1 MKYLRAIYE
10 AMIRNRERQADAYCR
25 VYQYHS

>member
-10 AMIRNRERQADAYCR
+10 AMIRNREHQARAYRQGYR
-25 VYQYHS
+25 YH

>member
-10 AMIRNRERQADAYCR
+10 AMIRNRERQAQAYR
-25 VYQYHS
+25 SGYRYHC

>member
-10 AMIRNRERQADAYCR
+10 AMINNRERQAQSYINAQRFY
-25 VYQYHS
+25 Y

>member
-10 AMIRNRERQADAYCR
+10 AMIKNRERQAQSYR
-25 VYQYHS
+25 SGYPYYY

>member
-10 AMIRNRERQADAYCR
+10 AMIRNREHQAQAYR
-25 VYQYHS
+25 GLYRYH

>member
-10 AMIRNRERQADAYCR
+10 AMIRNRERQAQAYLSGYR
-25 VYQYHS
+25 YHC

>member
-10 AMIRNRERQADAYCR
+10 AMIKNRERQAQSYR
-25 VYQYHS
+25 SGYRYYY

>member
-10 AMIRNRERQADAYCR
+10 AMIRNREHQADAYR
-25 VYQYHS
+25 KGYRYYY